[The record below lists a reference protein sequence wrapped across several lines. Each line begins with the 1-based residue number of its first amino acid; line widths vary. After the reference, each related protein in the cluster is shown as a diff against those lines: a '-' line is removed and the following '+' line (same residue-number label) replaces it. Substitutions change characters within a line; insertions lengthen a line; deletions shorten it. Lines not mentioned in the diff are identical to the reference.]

1 MPWQEGCVI
10 MPVNYI
16 ETTRRAF
23 ADQPPY
29 QWSSFDYSPWTPF
42 KKPLEKSRIA
52 LLSTGGLYIKDEQE
66 PFNPVRD
73 DLTFRLIPKDIDV
86 QRLAISHNNYDHT
99 DAEKDPNVVFP
110 LERLRELEREGF
122 IGELAPEAITIMGRI
137 FRRTQLQKEMIP
149 QMLDKLQA
157 MRVDALFLV
166 PA

>member
-1 MPWQEGCVI
+1 MPI
-10 MPVNYI
+10 NYI
-16 ETTRRAF
+16 EFTRSQF

-29 QWSSFDYSPWTPF
+29 QWSTFDSSPWTPF
-42 KKPLEKSRIA
+42 KKPLEQSRIA
-52 LLSTGGLYIKDEQE
+52 LISTGGLYIRGEQE

-73 DLTFRLIPKDIDV
+73 DLTFRLIPKTVDV
-86 QRLAISHNNYDHT
+86 KRLAISHDNYDHT
-99 DAEKDPNVVFP
+99 DADKDPNVVFP
-110 LERLRELEREGF
+110 LERMLELERQGF

-137 FRRTQLQKEMIP
+137 FRRTQLQKDMIP